1 VSEGIVSSPEYF
13 QDHGSTNQGYV
24 LGLYNQVLGR
34 APSTGELNGWVSAL
48 NAGESRLNVAIGFL
62 TSTEYQTDLVQSD
75 YNIYLGRPAE
85 STGLASW
92 VSTLQ
97 GGSTDQAVL
106 AGILGSP
113 EGFSKWS

>member
-1 VSEGIVSSPEYF
+1 MVSSPEYF

-34 APSTGELNGWVSAL
+34 APSTSELNGWVSAL

-75 YNIYLGRPAE
+75 YSLYLARTAD
-85 STGLASW
+85 SNDLAYW
-92 VSTLQ
+92 VGALQ
-97 GGSTDQAVL
+97 AGSTDQAVL
-106 AGILGSP
+106 AGILGSV
-113 EGFSKWS
+113 EGFANWS